1 MKIELRNIIPAP
13 LPHSVVSGSELWG
26 KDYTFNQGES
36 ILAYAPSG
44 KGKSTL
50 LHIIYGLRKDFTG
63 ELVLGEQLSPQSSM
77 GAWQDARSHKL
88 SILFQ
93 DMRLFPHLSTRQNL
107 ALLPVLSSVIPP
119 VEEMCERLGVLAL
132 LEQRVSTLSHGQRQR
147 IALIRSLCKPFRW
160 LLLDEPFSHLDPAN
174 TELAVQLIEEIR
186 MLNHAG
192 LILTS
197 LQEESPLQ
205 CMHRLQL

>member
-1 MKIELRNIIPAP
+1 MKIELKSIIPTP
-13 LPHSVVSGSELWG
+13 LPGSAVSNSQLWG
-26 KDYTFNQGES
+26 KNYRFDEGES

-50 LHIIYGLRKDFTG
+50 LHIIYGLRQDFTG
-63 ELVLGEQLSPQSSM
+63 ELVLGEQISHRLSM
-77 GAWQDARSHKL
+77 DEWQDARSCKL

-93 DMRLFPHLSTRQNL
+93 DIRLFSHLTTKENL
-107 ALLPVLSSVIPP
+107 ALLPVLSSNIPP
-119 VEEMCERLGVLAL
+119 IEEMCERLGVLAL
-132 LEQRVSTLSHGQRQR
+132 LDQRVGTLSYGQRQR

-174 TELAVQLIEEIR
+174 TELAIQLIEEVR
-186 MLNHAG
+186 VLNHAG

-197 LQEESPLQ
+197 LQKESPLI
-205 CMHRLQL
+205 CRHNLQL

>member
-1 MKIELRNIIPAP
+1 MKIELKSIIPTP
-13 LPHSVVSGSELWG
+13 LPGSAVSNSQLWR
-26 KDYTFNQGES
+26 KNYRFDEGES

-50 LHIIYGLRKDFTG
+50 LHIIYGLRQDFTG
-63 ELVLGEQLSPQSSM
+63 ELVLGEQISHRLSM
-77 GAWQDARSHKL
+77 DEWQDARSCKL

-93 DMRLFPHLSTRQNL
+93 DIRLFSHLTTNENL
-107 ALLPVLSSVIPP
+107 ALLPVLSSNIPP
-119 VEEMCERLGVLAL
+119 IEEMCERLGVLAL
-132 LEQRVSTLSHGQRQR
+132 LDQRVGTLSYGQRQR

-174 TELAVQLIEEIR
+174 TEPAIQLIEEVR
-186 MLNHAG
+186 VLNHAG

-197 LQEESPLQ
+197 LQKESPLI
-205 CMHRLQL
+205 CRHNLQL

>member
-1 MKIELRNIIPAP
+1 MKIELKSIIPTP
-13 LPHSVVSGSELWG
+13 LPGSAVSNSQLWG
-26 KDYTFNQGES
+26 KNYRFDEGES

-50 LHIIYGLRKDFTG
+50 LHIIYGLRQDFTG
-63 ELVLGEQLSPQSSM
+63 ELVLGEQISHRLSM
-77 GAWQDARSHKL
+77 DEWQDARSCKL

-93 DMRLFPHLSTRQNL
+93 DIRLFSHLTTKENL
-107 ALLPVLSSVIPP
+107 ALLPVLSSNIPP
-119 VEEMCERLGVLAL
+119 IEEMCERLGVLAL
-132 LEQRVSTLSHGQRQR
+132 LDQRVGTLSYGQRQR

-174 TELAVQLIEEIR
+174 TELAIQLIEEVR
-186 MLNHAG
+186 VLNHAG

-197 LQEESPLQ
+197 LQKESPLL
-205 CMHRLQL
+205 CRHHLQL